1 MLVVKMRSKLLIWI
15 YLVSGCVGFFLLQG
29 SPDLAAQTTATLANQ
44 LKQIVDSVNL
54 KEGKLGVYIVE
65 VDTGREIFDY
75 NGDLPLIPASC
86 NKLLTTA
93 AALYYLG
100 ADFTYKTQIFYTG
113 EIKGAVL
120 NGNIVV
126 IGTGDPTISGRFHPQ
141 GNTKDL
147 VWVFRQWADSIKK
160 LGIRNIYGDVIGDD
174 DYFDDEYCAKGW
186 PLGER
191 GEWYCAEISALSF
204 NDNCVDIEWQGAN
217 TPGKLA
223 FYKLNPLTD
232 YVTMINSVT
241 TVEKNG
247 KLSISYSREDKT
259 NIIKANGTIPIEKK
273 SLEWATIYNPTLYFV
288 TVIKETLERSG
299 IVVKGKA
306 VDADMLKDKEE
317 VLKTRQF
324 MDCYVSPQLASI
336 IKVINENS
344 QNFYAEQ
351 LLKTL
356 GKIVKDE
363 GSFAKGGL
371 AVIEFLEKEKIYVPG
386 TVVVDGSGL
395 SRLNRVSARQL
406 VNILQFMGK
415 HPSGKQ
421 FFDSLPQGGVS
432 GTLRKRFQQTV
443 ESQKAA
449 ERIRGKTGYI
459 GGVNSLTGIIQT
471 KQGQKVYYS
480 IIVNADNI
488 SSDERI
494 KLIDNIA
501 LTIAKREYL

>member
-1 MLVVKMRSKLLIWI
+1 M
-15 YLVSGCVGFFLLQG
+15 
-29 SPDLAAQTTATLANQ
+29 
-44 LKQIVDSVNL
+44 
-54 KEGKLGVYIVE
+54 
-65 VDTGREIFDY
+65 
-75 NGDLPLIPASC
+75 
-86 NKLLTTA
+86 
-93 AALYYLG
+93 
-100 ADFTYKTQIFYTG
+100 
-113 EIKGAVL
+113 
-120 NGNIVV
+120 
-126 IGTGDPTISGRFHPQ
+126 
-141 GNTKDL
+141 
-147 VWVFRQWADSIKK
+147 FRQWADSIKK

-241 TVEKNG
+241 TVEING

-324 MDCYVSPQLASI
+324 LDCYVSPPLASI

-363 GSFAKGGL
+363 GSFAKGGG